1 MTHKFTALGGISV
14 MRRLAGLRRS
24 AQALLAPLSLIP
36 LLCVSALGQT
46 YNIHTLADGLRA
58 GTARLT
64 QTAGV
69 TADSTSDSTSLT
81 LAGSMAQIA
90 SAGGWDTSLTL
101 VNLGTTSGEAL
112 LNFYANNGNTL
123 PLPFTFPQ
131 QPSSGTT
138 VEATLD
144 QNINANATLVLDTTG
159 PATQTAAVG
168 AAQLLT
174 RGDIGAFAIFK
185 YTPSG
190 QEAVV
195 PLETRN
201 ASSYLLA
208 FDNTGQIS
216 TGLAIANLARSAA
229 KVGVIIRGD
238 TGAQIGTGSISLAA
252 QGHNSFL
259 LTDSTYGFPVTAGVR
274 GTVEFDTPS
283 GGQISVLGLRAN
295 AIPNSSGF
303 AVTTI
308 PTLAS
313 VGTGGGTMAH
323 IASGGGWQTTFTLV
337 NTGTSAATAN
347 LDFYGDNGSAVSLP
361 LSFPQ
366 SGAAST
372 ATKLSRSIAA
382 GASLIVVVQDS
393 GGATATTGSAV
404 LTTNG
409 NVGGFAVFRYN
420 PTGQEAVVPLEVG
433 DAPSYVL
440 AFDNTGSLGTGLA
453 IANVAAQAASASVVI
468 RDDTG
473 AQIGTGSISLPAQ
486 GHTSFMLTD
495 ANQGYPATAGIR
507 GTITFVTPA
516 GGQIAPLGLR
526 ATPAGALT
534 TIPVMP
540 IEAPGGVVAERALA
554 QTGLSV
560 ALASNVL
567 QSQIEVLLRSGTAS
581 SPCTAL
587 TGNGSIQSG
596 SAPST
601 TVDGN
606 SLYPVTVYYD
616 SDCRE
621 SYIAAQITSASE
633 VGQGD
638 TLSETAIYYGLTG
651 TKLGTMTLDETLA
664 ETNDNIQVHGL
675 GLFKPAA
682 APQTPVQLGLAC
694 NVSVGD
700 ISGGSVSGSIPCVG
714 AVAQDFPAL
723 NLAIGSVTG
732 ITLTPGTAAG
742 SLAFTGSGSIFTG
755 PIGSLTLTNP
765 SPDSFAIPSG
775 TAYASTT
782 ASGGAGAFA
791 LFPPTPTSWTLTD
804 AAHDEQL
811 QISVISDTTR
821 NSSLTVTQ
829 VSTGATLATGA
840 VDQSGTGIITYSD
853 GSKAAITSWTLAD

>member
-1 MTHKFTALGGISV
+1 
-14 MRRLAGLRRS
+14 
-24 AQALLAPLSLIP
+24 
-36 LLCVSALGQT
+36 
-46 YNIHTLADGLRA
+46 
-58 GTARLT
+58 
-64 QTAGV
+64 
-69 TADSTSDSTSLT
+69 
-81 LAGSMAQIA
+81 MAQIA

-101 VNLGTTSGEAL
+101 VNLGTTSGEAH
-112 LNFYANNGNTL
+112 LNFYANDGSAL

-138 VEATLD
+138 LGATFD

-174 RGDIGAFAIFK
+174 SGDIGAFAIFK

-208 FDNTGQIS
+208 FDNTGQIG
-216 TGLAIANLARSAA
+216 TGLAIANLASSAA
-229 KVGVIIRGD
+229 KVGVIIRND

-252 QGHNSFL
+252 QGHNSFM

-303 AVTTI
+303 AVTSI
-308 PTLAS
+308 PTLAN
-313 VGTGGGTMAH
+313 VATGGGTMAH

-366 SGAAST
+366 TGADST
-372 ATKLSRSIAA
+372 ATKVSQSIAA

-420 PTGQEAVVPLEVG
+420 PTGQEAVVPLEAV

-453 IANVAAQAASASVVI
+453 IANVAAQAASVSVVI

-473 AQIGTGSISLPAQ
+473 AQIGTGSINLPAQ

-495 ANQGYPATAGIR
+495 ATHGYPVTAGIR
-507 GTITFVTPA
+507 GTITFVTPT

-526 ATPAGALT
+526 ATPAGAFT

-567 QSQIEVLLRSGTAS
+567 QSQIGVLLISGTAS

-596 SAPST
+596 PTPSFV
-601 TVDGN
+601 VDGN
-606 SLYPVTVYYD
+606 PLYPVTLYYD
-616 SDCRE
+616 SHCSE
-621 SYIAAQITSASE
+621 SYIAAQITSAATT
-633 VGQGD
+633 VGQGG
-638 TLSETAIYYGLTG
+638 TLSETAVYYGLIG
-651 TKLGTMTLDETLA
+651 TNLGTMTLNVTLA
-664 ETNDNIQVHGL
+664 ETNNNIQVHGL

-682 APQTPVQLGLAC
+682 APQIPIQLGLAC

-732 ITLTPGTAAG
+732 ITLTRGTAAG

-765 SPDSFAIPSG
+765 SPDSFAIPGG

-782 ASGGAGAFA
+782 TSGGAGAFA

-804 AAHDEQL
+804 AAHDEQV
-811 QISVISDTTR
+811 QISVIDDTTR
-821 NSSLTVTQ
+821 NSSLKVTQ

-840 VDQSGTGIITYSD
+840 VDQSGTGTITYSD